1 VIKSIKRRFILVA
14 LVALTFGSLTACN
27 NGNAILAAL
36 LGPFNLTAFPVAL
49 TGFGTNGFGN
59 MTLDRNGD
67 LIIVGGFATTN
78 LYTIARA
85 DGALTILPITGT
97 AGTLLSVVDTG
108 TVVYVSTST
117 GGIYSVDTG
126 TGAATLLA
134 TVGNNVPALA
144 VAPAGFGAF
153 GGQLIAGD
161 HNTGDVNA
169 VDAGGTVTFIA
180 TVANLTNLAFAADG
194 TLYVTDDG
202 AGNLSTVTAAGV
214 VAVFAVGLAD
224 ADGIA
229 IDNAGG
235 RIFVLS
241 PSVGI
246 NSVAVPGGAV
256 TFVNNLYSL
265 DNGWF
270 PTGAFFDAPGG
281 DLFVQTRTNPD
292 STIETFKP

>member
-1 VIKSIKRRFILVA
+1 M
-14 LVALTFGSLTACN
+14 
-27 NGNAILAAL
+27 LAAVAV
-36 LGPFNLTAFPVAL
+36 LGISALPACDDDTVVVAVPPAPLPAFSLAAFPAAL
-49 TGFGTNGFGN
+49 TGFGFNGFGN
-59 MTLDRNGD
+59 MSLDRNGD

-85 DGALTILPITGT
+85 DGALTILAITGT

-108 TVVYVSTST
+108 TVVYVGTST
-117 GGIYSVDTG
+117 GGIYSVDMG

-134 TVGNNVPALA
+134 TVAPNVQALA
-144 VAPAGFGAF
+144 VAPPGFGAF

-161 HNTGDVNA
+161 RNGDVNA
-169 VDAGGTVTFIA
+169 VDAAGTVTFIA

-202 AGNLSTVTAAGV
+202 AGNLSTITAAGV

-229 IDNAGG
+229 IDDVGG

-241 PSVGI
+241 PAVGI
-246 NSVAVPGGAV
+246 NSVSVPGGVV

-265 DNGWF
+265 DGGFF

-281 DLFVQTRTNPD
+281 DLFLQNRTAPD
-292 STIETFKP
+292 GTIETFKP